1 MLSAEW
7 LTITSRGHAMA
18 RTAASTAQ
26 SIATRRAINDDWDFD
41 PLLDDD
47 PGPSWTKDYSNG
59 VKRRSY
65 AESNSSP
72 LLSQPA

>member
-7 LTITSRGHAMA
+7 LTVTSGGHAMA
-18 RTAASTAQ
+18 LTAASTAR

-41 PLLDDD
+41 PLWDDD

>member
-1 MLSAEW
+1 
-7 LTITSRGHAMA
+7 MA
-18 RTAASTAQ
+18 LTAASTAQ
-26 SIATRRAINDDWDFD
+26 SIATRHAINDDWDFD
-41 PLLDDD
+41 PLWDDD
-47 PGPSWTKDYSNG
+47 PGPSWTKDYRHG

>member
-1 MLSAEW
+1 
-7 LTITSRGHAMA
+7 MA
-18 RTAASTAQ
+18 LTAASTAR
-26 SIATRRAINDDWDFD
+26 SIATRRAINDDWDLD
-41 PLLDDD
+41 PLWDDD

-65 AESNSSP
+65 AESNWSP